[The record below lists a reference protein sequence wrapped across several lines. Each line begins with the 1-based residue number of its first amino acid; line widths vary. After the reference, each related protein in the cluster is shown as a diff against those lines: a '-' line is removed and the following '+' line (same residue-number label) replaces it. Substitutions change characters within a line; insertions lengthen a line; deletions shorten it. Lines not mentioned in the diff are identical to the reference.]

1 MLLLRLNPPGLWQEI
16 WQSKYSTDFQNSF
29 LLAAEWLSRDAAAA
43 PLTFCDSYPNLSPKS
58 FAQEKVQQFVSGFI
72 AFSCLAERH
81 LSSTTQQDKT
91 AHIQFKLDRWTTS
104 ALAHTFLTLLDCM
117 WHGTGSRSPEDRCWE
132 KSAVP
137 RVIWWLAIAG
147 PQSGN
152 MHVVWKAQLLAVSS
166 LGGTSVSLASD

>member
-29 LLAAEWLSRDAAAA
+29 LLVAEWLSRDAAAL
-43 PLTFCDSYPNLSPKS
+43 PLTFCDSYPNLSLKS

-91 AHIQFKLDRWTTS
+91 AHIQFRLDRWTTS
-104 ALAHTFLTLLDCM
+104 APVQAFLTLLDCM
-117 WHGTGSRSPEDRCWE
+117 TRRWVSITWGQVLRKMSCPSCHLMTCHRWTSVRKYACSVKGS
-132 KSAVP
+132 VIG
-137 RVIWWLAIAG
+137 RV
-147 PQSGN
+147 QS
-152 MHVVWKAQLLAVSS
+152 
-166 LGGTSVSLASD
+166 GGTSVSLASD